1 MNGDTRIP
9 MPPRRWL
16 LRFGLPVLVLA
27 AAAALLLSMLWTSI
41 VPAREITAVP
51 TVVRDVEIPFDAAG
65 DDQAVDEAVVQ
76 APGWVE
82 PDPYGIYAGA
92 LVEGVVKELLVLEGD
107 PVKTGQPVAT
117 LVDDEAR
124 IALQRAKANVLH
136 LHAEM
141 LMVEATR
148 DQLPSRLDAAR
159 ARLSELEDEIR
170 RKTPLVEQGA
180 VAEGPVERLKIRVRA
195 AEAAIAELEVEKKRL
210 DAAVMDAKA
219 ELAVGESDRDDA
231 MLTLQRMTVRSPID
245 GVVVERLTSPG
256 SVIRFGNGE
265 HSSHIVHLYQ
275 PEKLQVRADIPLAN
289 AAMVRRGQ
297 PADVVVDI
305 MPGKVFR
312 GEVTRFVHRADLSKN
327 TVEAKVRIIDPSPL
341 LKPDMLARVRIL
353 PARDREAGIDTIRI
367 PRTFAPEQAIVDG
380 VAWVIESRNGTSGT
394 AGRRAVTTGTSEH
407 DGWIEVIDGLQ
418 PGDFVILQPQGLRE
432 GDRVQMTGDRS

>member
-159 ARLSELEDEIR
+159 ARLSELE
-170 RKTPLVEQGA
+170 
-180 VAEGPVERLKIRVRA
+180 
-195 AEAAIAELEVEKKRL
+195 
-210 DAAVMDAKA
+210 
-219 ELAVGESDRDDA
+219 
-231 MLTLQRMTVRSPID
+231 
-245 GVVVERLTSPG
+245 
-256 SVIRFGNGE
+256 
-265 HSSHIVHLYQ
+265 
-275 PEKLQVRADIPLAN
+275 
-289 AAMVRRGQ
+289 
-297 PADVVVDI
+297 
-305 MPGKVFR
+305 
-312 GEVTRFVHRADLSKN
+312 
-327 TVEAKVRIIDPSPL
+327 
-341 LKPDMLARVRIL
+341 
-353 PARDREAGIDTIRI
+353 
-367 PRTFAPEQAIVDG
+367 
-380 VAWVIESRNGTSGT
+380 
-394 AGRRAVTTGTSEH
+394 
-407 DGWIEVIDGLQ
+407 
-418 PGDFVILQPQGLRE
+418 
-432 GDRVQMTGDRS
+432 